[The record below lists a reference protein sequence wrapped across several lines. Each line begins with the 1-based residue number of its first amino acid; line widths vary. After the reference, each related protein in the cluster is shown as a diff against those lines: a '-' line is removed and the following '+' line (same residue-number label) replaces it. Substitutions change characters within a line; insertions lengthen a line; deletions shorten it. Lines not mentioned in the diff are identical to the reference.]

1 MDKKKFVLDCDPG
14 SDDAIAIMLAL
25 YSEKVQLLGITT
37 VNATALFLKR
47 LKTPCAWWN
56 F

>member
-37 VNATALFLKR
+37 VNGGFLPPFALRCVFL
-47 LKTPCAWWN
+47 
-56 F
+56 